1 MSGKT
6 GQVTVTSAHEDGAD
20 QSYAPPPSLTG
31 RVVTSLKWSVSS
43 RVIRDVTRLAMG
55 IFLARLL
62 TPSEWGI
69 AGMAL
74 TVVALLAMLT
84 DLGLPAALV
93 QRVRITETDRST
105 LFWASV
111 GIGAG
116 VTLFAIAISGLVA
129 DLFGQPQVQS
139 LFAVASLTFLI
150 ASLEKVPGTL
160 LTREMAFRSLELRQ
174 IAATIAGAVAALVL
188 ALWGAGPWAIVGNAV
203 VTAAVSCVFL
213 WILTPWRPSFLFSWH
228 SFRDMTG
235 FGGKLLAAQL
245 ATYFQLNAD
254 KLLIGR
260 YIGAAPLGNYQLG
273 YQLMFTPIGNISYP
287 LQGVM
292 FPALSSMQ
300 EDRARMSAAWLRAK
314 RLAVALMTPAFLII
328 FVVAPDFIPT
338 VFGSKWEDAIVPLQL
353 MCIAGIAHA
362 LGTLNWTVLMATDRT
377 GTLFRLTLVVS
388 AVVVVSVVVGLAWGI
403 VGVAAGLAF
412 AEWLMFVPQLWATTR
427 ASRVPFPPALRATCS
442 PLPAAVVATAAAAAV
457 RIGLVSAGVPALA
470 RIVVAAA
477 ALILAYLGVAYATS
491 APLREELRG
500 AAALGHAR
508 LRRTRRRSAESVP
521 AP

>member
-1 MSGKT
+1 MSEREPVAT
-6 GQVTVTSAHEDGAD
+6 EQHEAGPEA
-20 QSYAPPPSLTG
+20 YAPSASLTG

-43 RVIRDVTRLAMG
+43 RVIRDLTRLAMG

-62 TPSEWGI
+62 SPAEWGI

-74 TVVALLAMLT
+74 TVVALLTMLT

-105 LFWASV
+105 LFWASAA
-111 GIGAG
+111 IGGG

-139 LFAVASLTFLI
+139 LFAVASLTFVI

-160 LTREMAFRSLELRQ
+160 LTREMAFRSLEIRQ
-174 IAATIAGAVAALVL
+174 IAATLAGAVAALVL
-188 ALWGAGPWAIVGNAV
+188 ALWGAGAWAIIGNAV
-203 VTAAVSCVFL
+203 TTAAVSCAFL
-213 WILTPWRPSFLFSWH
+213 WLLTPWRPRFLFSWK

-235 FGGKLLAAQL
+235 FGGKLLAAQI

-260 YIGAAPLGNYQLG
+260 YVGAAPLGNYQLG

-300 EDRARMSAAWLRAK
+300 EDRPRMAAAWLRAK
-314 RLAVALMTPAFLII
+314 RLAVAVMTPAFLIML
-328 FVVAPDFIPT
+328 VVAPDFIPT
-338 VFGSKWEDAIVPLQL
+338 VFGTKWSGAITVLQL
-353 MCIAGIAHA
+353 MCVAGVAHA

-377 GTLFRLTLVVS
+377 GTLFRLTLLVS
-388 AVVVVSVVVGLAWGI
+388 AVVVTSMVVGLSWGI
-403 VGVAAGLAF
+403 VGVAGALAF
-412 AEWLMFVPQLWATTR
+412 AEWLMFIPQLWATTR
-427 ASRVPFPPALRATCS
+427 ASGVPFGPSVRATCS
-442 PLPAAVVATAAAAAV
+442 PLPAAALAAAAAAGV
-457 RIGLVSAGVPALA
+457 RLGLLEAGVPALA
-470 RIVVAAA
+470 RIVLAAVVLVATYVG
-477 ALILAYLGVAYATS
+477 LSYVTS
-491 APLREELRG
+491 APLREELRRG
-500 AAALGHAR
+500 TAVARGR
-508 LRRTRRRSAESVP
+508 LRSARGRPAESVSTS
-521 AP
+521 